1 MSLTLLDKDAIRQS
15 FDRAASSYDHHAVL
29 QREIES
35 RLLERIEFRRHEP
48 EVILDLGCGTGSAS
62 RTLAG
67 QFPQANVI
75 ALDWAPAMLT
85 KAGEMTESGQLSM
98 AGLNPVC
105 ADMHSLPLAAR
116 SVDLVF
122 SNLAL
127 QWSYDIPAVFREFRR
142 IMNADAMLVFT
153 CFGPDTLHE
162 LKQSWRA
169 VDDLPHVNDYPDM
182 HDIGDELLA
191 AGFREP
197 VMDAE
202 RLTLE
207 YPDVMSLMREL
218 KGIGAHNVASARLNG
233 LTGKSRLQNML
244 QAYEQFRRG
253 DRYPAS
259 YEIIYGTAF
268 APRDGQPVKT
278 SEGDVATFSIEALRA
293 QTVKRKSE

>member
-1 MSLTLLDKDAIRQS
+1 MSLTPLDKNSIRSS

-35 RLLERIEFRRHEP
+35 RLLERLEFQRHEP
-48 EVILDLGCGTGSAS
+48 SVILDLGCGTGSAS

-67 QFPQANVI
+67 QYPQAGVI
-75 ALDWAPAMLT
+75 ALDWAPAMLA
-85 KAGEMTESGQLSM
+85 KVGVCQNPVG
-98 AGLNPVC
+98 GLNALC

-116 SVDLVF
+116 STDLVF
-122 SNLAL
+122 SSLAL

-142 IMNADAMLVFT
+142 IMKTDGMLVFT

-162 LKQSWRA
+162 LKQAWRA

-182 HDIGDELLA
+182 HDIGYELLA

-202 RLTLE
+202 RVTLE

-218 KGIGAHNVASARLNG
+218 KGIGAHNVASQRLHG
-233 LTGKSRLQNML
+233 LTGKTSLKKML
-244 QAYEQFRRG
+244 QAYEPFRRG
-253 DRYPAS
+253 NRYPAS
-259 YEIIYGTAF
+259 YEVIYGTAF
-268 APRDGQPVKT
+268 APRDGQPFKT
-278 SEGDVATFSIEALRA
+278 AEGDVATFSVDALRA
-293 QTVKRKSE
+293 HSKKRTTT